1 MLPNLELDIQIID
14 ALGKPISYKKLYP
27 QSLVQAFIGL
37 LSVQFYP
44 GVVNIKDTSNTNRSI
59 NFSTSNFNI
68 NALIND
74 ASFGIVAGT
83 DASAVAI
90 TDYKLGTQ
98 CAHGTGANQLQH
110 SSVQKISGYTVAGT
124 DAYFEFRRTLTNN
137 SGSTI
142 TLKEVAIYSK
152 GSSVYNFCVERTL
165 VDQAI
170 TNTNG
175 AVLTYKF
182 LKTI

>member
-44 GVVNIKDTSNTNRSI
+44 GAVNIKDTSNTNRSVNAASANFKVSAAI
-59 NFSTSNFNI
+59 NIDTY
-68 NALIND
+68 
-74 ASFGIVAGT
+74 GIVAGT
-83 DASAVAI
+83 NATAVAI

-98 CAHGTGANQLQH
+98 CTHGTGANQLQH
-110 SSVQKISGYTVAGT
+110 SAVELVSPYTVSGS

-142 TLKEVAIYSK
+142 TLKEVAIYCVAA
-152 GSSVYNFCVERTL
+152 SSYLVCVERTL

-170 TNTNG
+170 TNTNA

-182 LKTI
+182 LKSI